1 MRNIFDRQSFYK
13 LNNQE
18 MFDKLLDVSLELG
31 LLDIKKEDIEDLVF
45 SIQLGK
51 SGINFY
57 EVLTNINKKREK
69 EFLDKIN
76 NKDLMFKELVKHEKE
91 LWVRAFNTNLEEAKA
106 FQDYYFQ
113 SIDDTIK
120 ICNEKGIEPSYDYL
134 KLKRAYL
141 VFKNEYF
148 KTHTIKEK
156 YEDEETIK

>member
-57 EVLTNINKKREK
+57 EVLTAINKKREK
-69 EFLDKIN
+69 EFLDRIN
-76 NKDLMFKELVKHEKE
+76 DKDLMFKELVKHEKE

-120 ICNEKGIEPSYDYL
+120 ICKEKGIEPSYDYL
-134 KLKRAYL
+134 KLKRVYL
-141 VFKNEYF
+141 VFKKEYF

-156 YEDEETIK
+156 CEDDKAN